1 MLNRILFHIVTGL
14 LMSIAMPL
22 SAYSIDDYTVKV
34 IDDPDALTA
43 HVTLTEPLYDAEG
56 DMFFLETYLSVGKS
70 NRRAGCSIFFDFLEP
85 CFVPVN
91 ADSLIYLQFSNNG
104 EKIVLFDYP
113 TEQRHGHQLIL
124 QTFAADENRTRSEL
138 VCGNMSI
145 LASKNIEKIYNA
157 QEAKVIDTSDLKTSG
172 IFREMFDLA
181 FKALEKEKVSL
192 DGFKL
197 YCNKGQKPQQS
208 KQTGKRS
215 PDNRNSAKT
224 SSKAAQPDPS
234 IIKMLSLPMGKET
247 LKVDMATILPNEML
261 RKLNNNGYDSNFDYW
276 DFPII
281 RIKTPKISLCGH
293 DVRMWWIK
301 MEIPKTEMCY
311 CMNFADSKTAIAY
324 AEKLAA
330 TLNASGITTKE
341 QTPYSFLKI
350 FEAKYRNAKIAIY
363 ASKGKGKAADVNLHV
378 TTTRTYDKNAY
389 RKTMS
394 FDDAVAKP
402 FGFGEAETCGPYS
415 LVERLFINSLYPG
428 GIINGTDKKRIYT
441 SYGNGDDRFTIHI
454 PLPYSKLVPG
464 LVSTQLEYLE
474 KGDEKAYVATFEP
487 EEIKT
492 MTFNQLNEEAQ
503 KIYKSLTAGYKK
515 GKAKALKV
523 FDIEAS
529 SVKECRI
536 TTSGNVTRYILLIN
550 EGGSYRIKA
559 VSVCG

>member
-1 MLNRILFHIVTGL
+1 MLDH
-14 LMSIAMPL
+14 
-22 SAYSIDDYTVKV
+22 
-34 IDDPDALTA
+34 
-43 HVTLTEPLYDAEG
+43 
-56 DMFFLETYLSVGKS
+56 
-70 NRRAGCSIFFDFLEP
+70 
-85 CFVPVN
+85 
-91 ADSLIYLQFSNNG
+91 
-104 EKIVLFDYP
+104 P
-113 TEQRHGHQLIL
+113 TEGHFGHRL
-124 QTFAADENRTRSEL
+124 QNIHADDENRTNNEII
-138 VCGNMSI
+138 CNNMSL

-157 QEAKVIDTSDLKTSG
+157 QETKVIDTSDLKTSG

-181 FKALEKEKVSL
+181 FKALEKEKAPL

-197 YCNKGQKPQQS
+197 YRNKGQKPQQS

-224 SSKAAQPDPS
+224 SSKAAHPDPS

-247 LKVDMATILPNEML
+247 LKVDMASILPNEML
-261 RKLNNNGYDSNFDYW
+261 RKLNNNDYDSNFDYW

-301 MEIPKTEMCY
+301 MEITKTEMCY

-330 TLNASGITTKE
+330 TLNASGIKTTE

-350 FEAKYRNAKIAIY
+350 FEAKYRNTEIAIY
-363 ASKGKGKAADVNLHV
+363 ANKGKGNAADVNLHI
-378 TTTRTYDKNAY
+378 TTPRFYDKNACS
-389 RKTMS
+389 KTMS
-394 FDDAVAKP
+394 FDDAVAIP
-402 FGFGEAETCGPYS
+402 FGFKGASACGSYS
-415 LVERLFINSLYPG
+415 LIERLFTDSLYPG
-428 GIINGTDKKRIYT
+428 GITTGANKKSIYTSIYT
-441 SYGNGDDRFTIHI
+441 SYGNGDNRFVIHV
-454 PLPYSKLVPG
+454 PLPYSKVVPG
-464 LVSTQLEYLE
+464 LVSTQLEYIE
-474 KGDEKAYVATFEP
+474 IGTEKAYVATFEP

-515 GKAKALKV
+515 GKAKALKA